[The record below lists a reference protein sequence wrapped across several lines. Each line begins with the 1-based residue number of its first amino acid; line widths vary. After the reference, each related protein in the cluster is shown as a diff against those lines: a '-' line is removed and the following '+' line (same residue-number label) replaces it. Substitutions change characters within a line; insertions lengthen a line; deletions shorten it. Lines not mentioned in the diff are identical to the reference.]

1 MTTDQWGRV
10 KAVVADALEC
20 ETSER
25 AQFVAHECA
34 DDTALRREVESMLAH
49 ASDRLDVCADQLAQV
64 GSGDGSLLIGE
75 RLGDYELVRELG
87 RGGMGAIY
95 LARRADEEFEKE
107 VAIKLL
113 KRGTD
118 TDEVLR
124 RFRAERQ
131 ILARLEHP
139 NIARL
144 LDAGTTGDGLPYFV
158 MEYVAGVR
166 LTDFCAE
173 CALSIADRVQL
184 FLKVCDAMRFAHQ
197 NLVVHRDLKPGNILV
212 NAEGEPKL
220 LDFGIA
226 KLLAPEI
233 EMLEVTALASQR
245 FTPGYAAPEQVRGD
259 PVTTMTDVYG
269 LGALLYELL
278 TGIPPHRFSSAH
290 PSPTELFRVIV
301 QEEPR
306 RPSSVASE
314 PETQRQLRG
323 DLDTI
328 VRKALRKEPRERYSG
343 VGFFADDLRRYLDGR
358 PVRARPATFR
368 YRAGKFVRR
377 HKLGVAVAAL
387 AIVAMFGGTAL
398 IIRNARRAEWHARR
412 AERNFQDVR
421 KLANSFLFEFDDAIA
436 NLPGATTARE
446 LVVSRAIEYLDK
458 LARDSAGDRVLQLEL
473 AQAYLKIGDI
483 QGKPY
488 GPNLGD
494 SAGAMRSYAKA
505 IQIAEPLEADPR
517 GPAPTA
523 AWRVLANACAN
534 LAGVQSRVSDLDSA
548 KRNNSRALEIAER
561 LVKEDPGSASEWRAM
576 IVGCEVGLGDAIE
589 ADNHQKEDPVLFRNA
604 LGHYRRALAISE
616 ELFAAAPA
624 SVPELRRLAR
634 CCARVAGVLAELGA
648 QTGDGATFDE
658 CFALHKRTLELHE
671 AALKL
676 EPDNSTIRRN
686 IADELVMT
694 AYAHALARRDLNE
707 AMAKS
712 ARALEIE
719 KALAAADPS
728 NAEAQQDLSF
738 AHYVHGRLFQ
748 ATGNRAAA
756 QEHYGAALEILELL
770 VRAHPENVETSF
782 DLERVR
788 RGLEETKALQ
798 NGGLG

>member
-1 MTTDQWGRV
+1 
-10 KAVVADALEC
+10 
-20 ETSER
+20 
-25 AQFVAHECA
+25 
-34 DDTALRREVESMLAH
+34 MLAH

-75 RLGDYELVRELG
+75 RLGDYELVCELG
-87 RGGMGAIY
+87 RGGMGTIY

-144 LDAGTTGDGLPYFV
+144 IDAGTTRDGLPYFV
-158 MEYVAGVR
+158 MEYVVGSR
-166 LTDFCAE
+166 ITDFCAE
-173 CALSIADRVQL
+173 RALSIADRVQL
-184 FLKVCDAMRFAHQ
+184 FLKVCDAVRFAHQ

-212 NAEGEPKL
+212 NAESEPKL

-226 KLLAPEI
+226 KLLAPEL
-233 EMLEVTALASQR
+233 EMLEATALQSQR

-259 PVTTMTDVYG
+259 LITTVTDVYG

-290 PSPTELFRVIV
+290 PSPTELLRVID
-301 QEEPR
+301 QEVPR
-306 RPSSVASE
+306 RPSSVATE

-377 HKLGVAVAAL
+377 NKLGVAVAAL

-412 AERNFQDVR
+412 AERHFQDVR
-421 KLANSFLFEFDDAIA
+421 KLANSFLFEFHDAIEK
-436 NLPGATTARE
+436 LPGATAARQ
-446 LVVSRAIEYLDK
+446 LVVSRALEYLDK
-458 LARDSAGDRVLQLEL
+458 LARESGGDRALQLEL
-473 AQAYLKIGDI
+473 AQAYLRIGDV

-494 SAGAMRSYAKA
+494 TAGAMRSYLKA
-505 IQIAEPLEADPR
+505 IEIVEPLLAHRADS
-517 GPAPTA
+517 ATTA
-523 AWRVLANACAN
+523 ASRVLANASAN
-534 LAGVQSRVSDLDSA
+534 LAGVQSRMSDLDSA

-561 LVKEDPGSASEWRAM
+561 LVKEDPSHANEWRAM
-576 IVGCEVGLGDAIE
+576 IVACEVGLGDAIE
-589 ADNHQKEDPVLFRNA
+589 AGNHRKEDPVLFRNA
-604 LGHYRRALAISE
+604 LEHYRRAVAVAE
-616 ELFAAAPA
+616 ELSIASPN

-634 CCARVAGVLAELGA
+634 TFARVAAVLAELGK
-648 QTGDGATFDE
+648 QMDNPQIFEE
-658 CFALHKRTLELHE
+658 CFALHNRTLELHE
-671 AALKL
+671 AALRL
-676 EPDNSTIRRN
+676 EPENATIRRN
-686 IADELVMT
+686 IADQLVMT
-694 AYAHALARRDLNE
+694 AYAHALARRDLDE
-707 AMAKS
+707 AIGKC

-719 KALAAADPS
+719 TPLAAADPS

-738 AHYVHGRLFQ
+738 AHYVNGRLFQ
-748 ATGNRAAA
+748 EKGELATAA
-756 QEHYGAALEILELL
+756 QHYTVALQILEPL
-770 VRAHPENVETSF
+770 VRAHPNNVETSF

-788 RGLEETKALQ
+788 RGLSEAKAFQ
-798 NGGLG
+798 NGGRE